1 MMGARPTELE
11 NVTPTRPFWTNPS
24 VLELAGDRDPVDVI
38 TERARDAVLGAIEEG
53 WRGPPYDPFE
63 LADLMQVPAVP
74 REDLYDARLVVAE
87 GNRARLEFN
96 PTRPRGRVRFTIA
109 HELAHTF
116 FPDYKKAARYRS
128 GPKSRPDEWQLEL
141 LCNIAAGELL
151 MPIGS
156 FHSLE
161 EEPLKIERLM
171 EVRKRFEVSTE
182 ALLLRV
188 VRLTARPSAVFAAA
202 RVDGDNPDSPFRL
215 DYVIG
220 SRSWSSPL
228 RRGLR
233 IPATSVLGQCTAVGY
248 TAKRRESWAD
258 GAGELNV
265 ECVGIPPYP
274 GQRLPRVVGLLLD
287 QAGATPAN
295 EITELI
301 GDATDPRGDGPRL
314 IVHLVNDKTP
324 NWGGPFARALKS
336 RYPTAQPSFRDWARK
351 AGHLKLGQ
359 VHLVDVGDEV
369 TVATMVAQKGY
380 GASVKTRVRFAAM
393 RECLLQV
400 AAIAHER
407 GAGIH
412 MPRIGTGEGK
422 ADWAIIRELIDDE
435 LVRAGL
441 DVTIYT
447 LPNTPLREPA
457 AEQMALRA

>member
-1 MMGARPTELE
+1 MMGVRLTELE
-11 NVTPTRPFWTNPS
+11 NVAPTRPFWTNPS
-24 VLELAGDRDPVDVI
+24 VLEFAGDRDPVEVI
-38 TERARDAVLGAIEEG
+38 TERARDAVLSAIEEG

-74 REDLYDARLVVAE
+74 REDLYDARLVATE
-87 GNRARLEFN
+87 GNRVRLEFN

-116 FPDYKKAARYRS
+116 FPDHKKAARYRS

-156 FHSLE
+156 FTSLE

-171 EVRKRFEVSTE
+171 EVRKSFEVSTE

-202 RVDGDNPDSPFRL
+202 RVDGDNLDSPFRL

-220 SRSWSSPL
+220 SRSWSSPT
-228 RRGLR
+228 RRSLR
-233 IPATSVLGQCTAVGY
+233 IPPTSVLSECTAVGY
-248 TAKRRESWAD
+248 TAKRRESWSE
-258 GAGELNV
+258 GVGELSI

-287 QAGATPAN
+287 QAGAVLSN
-295 EITELI
+295 ETTELI
-301 GDATDPRGDGPRL
+301 GDATDPRGEGSRL
-314 IVHLVNDKTP
+314 IVHLVNDKTA
-324 NWGGPFARALKS
+324 NWGGPFARALRS
-336 RYPTAQPSFRDWARK
+336 RYPAAQAAFRDWASEP
-351 AGHLKLGQ
+351 GHLRLGQ
-359 VHLVDVGDEV
+359 VHLVDVSEQIA
-369 TVATMVAQKGY
+369 VATMVAQKGY
-380 GASVKTRVRFAAM
+380 GASVKTRVRFAAL
-393 RECLLQV
+393 RECLMQV
-400 AAIAHER
+400 AAIARER
-407 GAGIH
+407 GAAVH
-412 MPRIGTGEGK
+412 LPRIGTGEGK